1 MSLCHTKL
9 SYEFCSLQK
18 KTLNNVTTPRF
29 ALIFLPK
36 VQHFGM
42 PLRMCP
48 KHLNLD
54 TSNNETKA
62 PIISTCPNALAHI
75 LGTTSLLP
83 SQSTANFTDWFA
95 YRFDSWR
102 SYLGSKSCVNSRV
115 HTPVLLVA
123 CFQHFNNTLGN
134 QTLKPNVLLC
144 QPLKRRKEG
153 EAVQSQTKQTR
164 CEIQKCQ
171 QEVALPL

>member
-18 KTLNNVTTPRF
+18 KTLNNVT
-29 ALIFLPK
+29 I
-36 VQHFGM
+36 GM

-54 TSNNETKA
+54 TSNNETKG

-102 SYLGSKSCVNSRV
+102 SCASGHLFSTCQ
-115 HTPVLLVA
+115 
-123 CFQHFNNTLGN
+123 QHPW
-134 QTLKPNVLLC
+134 KPN
-144 QPLKRRKEG
+144 LK
-153 EAVQSQTKQTR
+153 TKCATLS
-164 CEIQKCQ
+164 
-171 QEVALPL
+171 ALETSKRGRSCSKPN